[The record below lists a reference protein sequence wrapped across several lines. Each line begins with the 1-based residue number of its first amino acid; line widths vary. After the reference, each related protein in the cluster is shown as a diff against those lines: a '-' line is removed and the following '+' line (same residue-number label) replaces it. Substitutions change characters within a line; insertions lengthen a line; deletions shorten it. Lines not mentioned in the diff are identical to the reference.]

1 MKKRVMR
8 PGAMLNPVPAVLVSC
23 RDKEKNNLITIAW
36 TGIVNSEPPMTY
48 ISVRKS
54 RFSHEMIKNSGEFV
68 INMVSEELTPK
79 LDLCGV
85 KSGRDIDKFSECGFK
100 PVKGEIVSAPMV
112 DEAVVNLE
120 CIVKDVIEYPSHDM
134 FVAEIVKVHA
144 ADKLFDETNRLCL
157 EEAGLVCFCHGEYYG
172 IKRHPIGRLGY
183 SVMRPKTRRRVNR
196 ETIERKRKK
205 RNSAK
210 EPRR

>member
-8 PGAMLNPVPAVLVSC
+8 PGTMLNPVPAVLVSC

-134 FVAEIVKVHA
+134 FVAEIVKVHDFEYQFFGNA
-144 ADKLFDETNRLCL
+144 EAQFVEGFQGYFDDPLTVFLFH
-157 EEAGLVCFCHGEYYG
+157 AYYASTLQMLAQQHAQ
-172 IKRHPIGRLGY
+172 KY
-183 SVMRPKTRRRVNR
+183 
-196 ETIERKRKK
+196 
-205 RNSAK
+205 
-210 EPRR
+210 